1 MSWKVETRRKMILS
15 RRKNSK
21 VQNLL
26 LRFRDEPYLLMNL
39 IFAGVVVLVI
49 VYSGI
54 FSPDRNDYPVVCIH
68 EKITGEPCFSCGLSH
83 SFSLIVRGRIHEA
96 YEWNIFGMRVFL
108 FFILQLALRIGY
120 SIFYIKFQDSGKQL
134 IILDSISSG
143 LIFLITFWPFLDNI
157 IKGFIE
163 QF

>member
-1 MSWKVETRRKMILS
+1 
-15 RRKNSK
+15 
-21 VQNLL
+21 L

>member
-1 MSWKVETRRKMILS
+1 MILF
-15 RRKNSK
+15 RRKNSSG
-21 VQNLL
+21 QNLL
-26 LRFRDEPYLLMNL
+26 LRFRDEPYLLLNL

-49 VYSGI
+49 LYSGI

-83 SFSLIVRGRIHEA
+83 SFSLIIRGRINEA

-108 FFILQLALRIGY
+108 FFILQLALRIGF
-120 SIFYIKFQDSGKQL
+120 SIYYIKFPDSGKQL

-143 LIFLITFWPFLDNI
+143 IIFLITFWPFLENI
-157 IKGFIE
+157 VKGFIQ